1 MKIRILI
8 SAIFAFAIH
17 GILFSTDFKFLSQ
30 DIKMSPKTNVMQMSF
45 ASPREKPAESKTE
58 KTNLKT
64 KEIKHKKVSI
74 YTQPDKDTKGFKNS
88 ITRESITVF
97 HKAKPLDI
105 SNKPP
110 SYPRIAQIR
119 GYQGTVMLRV
129 LVTTNGMVSKL
140 NILKSSGYWILDK
153 SALTAVKDWMFEP
166 GTDGSKKVD
175 MWVEQPIRFQL
186 K

>member
-17 GILFSTDFKFLSQ
+17 GILFSTDFNFLSQ
-30 DIKMSPKTNVMQMSF
+30 DIKMSPTTNVMQMSF
-45 ASPREKPAESKTE
+45 ASPRKKPAESKIE

-64 KEIKHKKVSI
+64 IKRKRQKVSVHTQSVKEINESKHSEAIESVS
-74 YTQPDKDTKGFKNS
+74 
-88 ITRESITVF
+88 VV
-97 HKAKPLDI
+97 HKAKPLDL

-119 GYQGTVMLRV
+119 GYQGIVVLRV
-129 LVTTNGMVSKL
+129 LVNTKGTVSKL

-153 SALTAVKDWMFEP
+153 SALTTVKDWKFEP
-166 GTDGSKKVD
+166 GKDGSRKVD

>member
-1 MKIRILI
+1 
-8 SAIFAFAIH
+8 
-17 GILFSTDFKFLSQ
+17 
-30 DIKMSPKTNVMQMSF
+30 
-45 ASPREKPAESKTE
+45 
-58 KTNLKT
+58 
-64 KEIKHKKVSI
+64 
-74 YTQPDKDTKGFKNS
+74 
-88 ITRESITVF
+88 
-97 HKAKPLDI
+97 
-105 SNKPP
+105 
-110 SYPRIAQIR
+110 
-119 GYQGTVMLRV
+119 QGTVVLRV